1 MKVKHNKKRNTAFL
15 YEALVR
21 DLTKAVV
28 EQNHTRSQ
36 AVKRILKEHFRGGM
50 VLFSE
55 LGCFNALSQKD
66 NLDQYNAEKMIF
78 RAKKEYDSL
87 SQKDIFKEQS
97 AVIKKINTN
106 LDKDVFN
113 TFVPDYKSYAT
124 LAQIFGNKLPVKT
137 RVIMEQKIMDT
148 LTKGDLK
155 PDRLQSTDNLVVKS
169 FTQRF
174 NEEYSGLLPEQKE
187 LLNRFITSFNENEAD
202 FKVYVG
208 GELKRLKES
217 VESSLELPE
226 VKEDLEMVDNTN
238 QVVEQITNFSV
249 SHLTEAEILKIL
261 KLQKLV
267 REYEEDANND

>member
-1 MKVKHNKKRNTAFL
+1 
-15 YEALVR
+15 
-21 DLTKAVV
+21 
-28 EQNHTRSQ
+28 
-36 AVKRILKEHFRGGM
+36 
-50 VLFSE
+50 
-55 LGCFNALSQKD
+55 
-66 NLDQYNAEKMIF
+66 
-78 RAKKEYDSL
+78 
-87 SQKDIFKEQS
+87 
-97 AVIKKINTN
+97 
-106 LDKDVFN
+106 
-113 TFVPDYKSYAT
+113 
-124 LAQIFGNKLPVKT
+124 
-137 RVIMEQKIMDT
+137 MDT